1 MNLCKFL
8 FIPFNLIV
16 FFDHA
21 VKILDLANLSNSV
34 YTATTQIKV
43 MQVLFHSDD
52 ASSKLFIL
60 SGSVMIFLQIGST
73 DGAISEIVGLAP

>member
-1 MNLCKFL
+1 
-8 FIPFNLIV
+8 
-16 FFDHA
+16 
-21 VKILDLANLSNSV
+21 VKILDLANLSNAAV
-34 YTATTQIKV
+34 YTATAQIKV

-73 DGAISEIVGLAP
+73 DGAISEIVGLAPSEETL